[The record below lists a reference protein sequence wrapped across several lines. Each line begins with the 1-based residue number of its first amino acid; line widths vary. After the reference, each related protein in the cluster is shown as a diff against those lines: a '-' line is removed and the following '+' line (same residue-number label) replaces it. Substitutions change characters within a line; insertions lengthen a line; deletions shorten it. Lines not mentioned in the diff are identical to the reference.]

1 MGVADRER
9 FRKGMMVGI
18 SGSESD
24 DSSRDCSCDLVNLPD
39 MRFAAITGSIFSIEG
54 SIGVDCIEVSIG
66 VVDSIGRVAWTMGA
80 VSGVVAKMSGF
91 GGMGLT
97 ERSSRTPHLP
107 ANGLIA
113 DSVLFRSFLGDD
125 CGGEVFRFFWIGSGD
140 GGLGEA
146 VGERLGEAL
155 GEGLNE

>member
-1 MGVADRER
+1 MRGVADRER

-39 MRFAAITGSIFSIEG
+39 IRFSATGSIFSIEG
-54 SIGVDCIEVSIG
+54 SLGVDCIGVSIG
-66 VVDSIGRVAWTMGA
+66 VVDSIGRVASTMGA

-91 GGMGLT
+91 GGMGLA

-113 DSVLFRSFLGDD
+113 DSVLVRRFLGDD

-140 GGLGEA
+140 GGRGEALGE
-146 VGERLGEAL
+146 GLGEAL